1 MAVLDAR
8 TCPICWSLHGRIFA
22 SDKKVFSHPNCRCTL
37 IPVIKGMKP
46 VETGAEKFA
55 KLQPGFQKQI
65 LGPARYELYKSGTE
79 LNSFIGSAA
88 DKEFGEKHFIKPL
101 SDLSGD

>member
-1 MAVLDAR
+1 
-8 TCPICWSLHGRIFA
+8 
-22 SDKKVFSHPNCRCTL
+22 
-37 IPVIKGMKP
+37 MKP

-101 SDLSGD
+101 SDMSL